1 MPGGLP
7 CPNPNVKLCME
18 CQPLLNACNDIFY
31 EWYVQQHPAVK
42 KLSKRKRLG
51 VERLMTFV
59 TRYTA
64 APGEQALLKHIDGA
78 GKVDG
83 SVVLALPSDP
93 VSPFE
98 GFGGGLTFWDGGG
111 KQVLDYDTRCGD
123 LAFIDRGEEKFGE
136 CFGC

>member
-1 MPGGLP
+1 M
-7 CPNPNVKLCME
+7 
-18 CQPLLNACNDIFY
+18 
-31 EWYVQQHPAVK
+31 
-42 KLSKRKRLG
+42 
-51 VERLMTFV
+51 
-59 TRYTA
+59 
-64 APGEQALLKHIDGA
+64 
-78 GKVDG
+78 DG